1 MCLDKHTTGDGII
14 SALQVL
20 HALRVHKTT
29 LADFIGELTLYPQIL
44 INVPIKKGFDFH
56 ENSAVQK
63 SLAEAESALNGSGR
77 VLLRPSG
84 TEPVLRVMVEGRDKK
99 QVEQWAKSIA
109 DTVRQAAAGN

>member
-1 MCLDKHTTGDGII
+1 
-14 SALQVL
+14 
-20 HALRVHKTT
+20 
-29 LADFIGELTLYPQIL
+29 LTLYPQIL

-56 ENSAVQK
+56 ENVAVQK
-63 SLAEAESALNGSGR
+63 SLVEAESALNGSGR